1 MQACYSN
8 PIPSKGES
16 DQDGEWGGQLRNFCF
31 HASSKLM
38 KNVRC
43 ILELPVHL

>member
-16 DQDGEWGGQLRNFCF
+16 DQDGEWGGAVKEFLFPRLF
-31 HASSKLM
+31 
-38 KNVRC
+38 
-43 ILELPVHL
+43 